1 MAQAGLKNLSFKL
14 LKVIAESP
22 WNTKKIFYTSE
33 INIVSYIMPLTVE
46 PVCRLDLKAQDE
58 ERGNNPY
65 HTLVFQ
71 GEVPIS
77 LFFIFNNNAMG

>member
-1 MAQAGLKNLSFKL
+1 
-14 LKVIAESP
+14 
-22 WNTKKIFYTSE
+22 
-33 INIVSYIMPLTVE
+33 MPLTVE

-71 GEVPIS
+71 GGYPF
-77 LFFIFNNNAMG
+77 LFFLFPTTLRWDNFKISIESFQDVGSDQS